1 VIDITE
7 RKRAEDSLRE
17 SENKFKDLAEKSLV
31 GIYLIQD
38 NVFKYINP
46 RLAQIHGYEVEEL
59 LEKKGPLALVHP
71 DDYATVKDNIDKR
84 LSGEIQSIG
93 YAFKLITKNGDVI
106 FVEAYG
112 SRTTYQGRP
121 AIVGSLIDIT
131 RRKAAEEALVQE
143 RQRFQLLAE
152 NAPFGMALVDSRSF
166 TYVNPKFTEMLGY
179 TIEDLREPGQWFRL
193 AYPDRDYRRSIINGW
208 LSDSGDTR
216 PGERKPRTYTTCTK
230 DGRPR
235 EVSFI
240 AVRVNESEILI
251 TCIDITQHK
260 LLEAQLLQSQ
270 KMEAVGTLAGG
281 IAHDFNNILMTI
293 LGYTSLMRMNTDPR
307 DPQHERF
314 RIIEEQV
321 KSGTDLT
328 RQLLGFAR
336 GGKYE
341 IKPTNLNELAAK
353 SADMF
358 GRTRR
363 ELTIRMKQ
371 NSDLWIVE
379 TDRGQIEQVLLNLLV
394 NAWQAMPGGG
404 YIYIETDNVV
414 LGPEEAGLHELQP
427 GRYVKVS
434 MTDTGVGMDAATQKR
449 IFEPFFTTK
458 EMGLGSGLGLASA
471 YGIIKNHN
479 GTITVDSEKGKGSVF
494 DVYLPASDKEAA
506 GERPAFTEELLTG
519 SETILI
525 VDDQEEVAVVAREM
539 LEALGYAVVVAKNG
553 EEAIS
558 TYTHRKNAIDLVMMD
573 MVMPEMNGR
582 QAYSELKKIDPAVKV
597 ILASGY
603 SLDGQA
609 ADILKDGCAGFIQ
622 KPFTIGTISRKIR
635 AVLDSP

>member
-1 VIDITE
+1 MDHKGIWGVVSVDPIFDDQGDIRGVVYSIKDITE

-38 NVFKYINP
+38 DVFKYINP
-46 RLAQIHGYEVEEL
+46 RLAEIHGYEIEEI
-59 LEKKGPLALVHP
+59 LEKKGPLALAHP
-71 DDYATVKDNIDKR
+71 DNWGLVQNNIERR
-84 LSGEIQSIG
+84 LSGKIQSIG
-93 YAFKLITKNGDVI
+93 YAFKSLTKNGDVI

-251 TCIDITQHK
+251 TCIDITEHK

-293 LGYTSLMRMNTDPR
+293 LGYTSLIRMSTDLR
-307 DPQHERF
+307 DPQHDKL

-321 KSGTDLT
+321 KSGTELT

-341 IKPTNLNELAAK
+341 IKPTNLNELVTK

-371 NSDLWIVE
+371 NNDLWVVE

-414 LGPEEAGLHELQP
+414 LGAKEAGLHGLQP

-434 MTDTGVGMDAATQKR
+434 MADTGIGMDAATQKR

-471 YGIIKNHN
+471 YGIVKNHN
-479 GTITVDSEKGKGSVF
+479 GTITVDSETGRGSVF
-494 DVYLPASDKEAA
+494 DVYLPASDREAP
-506 GERPAFTEELLTG
+506 EEHPAFTEELSRG
-519 SETILI
+519 SETILV
-525 VDDQEEVAVVAREM
+525 VDDQEEVATVAREI
-539 LEALGYAVVVAKNG
+539 LEALGYTVVVAKTG
-553 EEAIS
+553 KTQSAS
-558 TYTHRKNAIDLVMMD
+558 THRKRMA
-573 MVMPEMNGR
+573 
-582 QAYSELKKIDPAVKV
+582 
-597 ILASGY
+597 
-603 SLDGQA
+603 
-609 ADILKDGCAGFIQ
+609 
-622 KPFTIGTISRKIR
+622 
-635 AVLDSP
+635 